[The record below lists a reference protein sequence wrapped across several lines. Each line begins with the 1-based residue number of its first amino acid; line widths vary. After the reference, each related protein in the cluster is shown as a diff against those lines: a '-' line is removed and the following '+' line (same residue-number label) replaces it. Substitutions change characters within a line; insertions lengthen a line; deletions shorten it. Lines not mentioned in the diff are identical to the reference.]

1 MQNEPAELSKGV
13 SKLDV
18 MSGSTI
24 SGFITFTLLTYS
36 KQLPSDSF
44 ILPYLS
50 DQGISFVAAG
60 GTILITL
67 LFSILRVRVR
77 LILHKR
83 EYTNKIKAI
92 NELLEFC
99 NSQDEKD
106 NLIKIKSDL
115 IINAAN
121 KISEI

>member
-24 SGFITFTLLTYS
+24 SGFLTFTLLTYS

-60 GTILITL
+60 RTILITL
-67 LFSILRVRVR
+67 LF
-77 LILHKR
+77 
-83 EYTNKIKAI
+83 
-92 NELLEFC
+92 
-99 NSQDEKD
+99 
-106 NLIKIKSDL
+106 
-115 IINAAN
+115 
-121 KISEI
+121 